1 MSLIQRVMVACVVA
15 LVLSPMV
22 VAVAEPPAAVASA
35 SPAPVGSLSAV
46 EVRLSVIET
55 RLGDMKDVAQ
65 SWLLPIVGLL
75 MGLFLWV
82 LRTAEIRLRDEI
94 RLIGGHIEKTNAR
107 IDAAS
112 DRISRGEVRL
122 AEHYVERGE
131 FASTVG
137 NLDRRIDNM
146 AVAP

>member
-1 MSLIQRVMVACVVA
+1 MTFMQRLLVACVMA
-15 LVLSPMV
+15 LVLSPML
-22 VAVAEPPAAVASA
+22 VAVAEPPAAAASVASP
-35 SPAPVGSLSAV
+35 PAGSLSAV

-82 LRTAEIRLRDEI
+82 LRTAELRLRDEI
-94 RLIGGHIEKTNAR
+94 RQIGGSIKESNGR
-107 IDAAS
+107 IDGVIE
-112 DRISRGEVRL
+112 RVSRGEVRL

-131 FASTVG
+131 FAGVVG
-137 NLDRRIDNM
+137 GLDRRIDNM
-146 AVAP
+146 AAQS